1 MNLDE
6 FLTSTERNAWID
18 EPHMK
23 AYVRKSNRL
32 LTVKTL
38 QNPTLT
44 HTPCLDM
51 ATVEVDEDRRSG
63 GVLTLFIKRFE
74 REAKRLNRGVFV
86 ESILEPRLIP
96 FLAKN
101 GYAFV
106 PHTCMDAPCMYKIPA

>member
-6 FLTSTERNAWID
+6 FLAGTERNAWIE

-23 AYVRKSNRL
+23 VYVRKSNRFL
-32 LTVKTL
+32 SAKTIH
-38 QNPTLT
+38 NSTPV
-44 HTPCLDM
+44 TPCLDI
-51 ATVEVDEDRRSG
+51 ASVEVDEDKRGG

-96 FLAKN
+96 FLTKN
-101 GYAFV
+101 GYAFL
-106 PHTCMDAPCMYKIPA
+106 PHTCMDAPSMYKIPA